1 MLIYSIQSCIH
12 NLQGMPSLDIMEM
25 ISSTKLMLKNNVIQ
39 VQKKKKCRERR
50 RRTNDDV
57 SNFMVLSWVTFSVV

>member
-39 VQKKKKCRERR
+39 VQKKKKNAEREEEEQ
-50 RRTNDDV
+50 
-57 SNFMVLSWVTFSVV
+57 MMM

>member
-39 VQKKKKCRERR
+39 VQKKNAEREEEEQ
-50 RRTNDDV
+50 
-57 SNFMVLSWVTFSVV
+57 MMM